1 MLDAELSW
9 EQVKSI
15 ADQVVWQ
22 HSNKHLT
29 DREVAVL
36 HGAWQGR
43 TYEAIAL
50 EMNLSADYIHK
61 DVGSALWQKLS
72 GALNERVGKQ
82 NFKQALQR
90 YSLLNAAAPLQ
101 PTNKFPTG
109 AIAADSPLYM
119 LRQPIET
126 DCERELLNPGA
137 LVRIKSPQMTGKTSL
152 LNWLLDKMQQHQYQT
167 VRINLR
173 RADKKIFR
181 DIDMLLRWFS
191 ANITKQLGRELVLDD
206 YWDAEI
212 GSKVSCTSFLQ
223 DGILDGLTEGLLLA
237 IDDIDVIFAY
247 PDVAEDFLSLLREWH
262 EEANFTPS
270 WQKLRLVVAHT
281 TEVYIALDLN
291 QSPFNVGL
299 PVQLPAFNKQQ
310 VLNLAEQHGWP
321 DVQSIDQVLELVG
334 GHPYLMQMA
343 LYHLGQ
349 QQLSLTDFLATAA
362 TYHGIYGNHLRHYLA
377 SLQTQP
383 DLLTAMQEVVNSD
396 RPIPLAWQQLHRLD
410 GMGLIELAGNLVK
423 PSCELYRNY
432 FRLYLNAVNPAA
444 KS

>member
-1 MLDAELSW
+1 
-9 EQVKSI
+9 
-15 ADQVVWQ
+15 
-22 HSNKHLT
+22 
-29 DREVAVL
+29 
-36 HGAWQGR
+36 
-43 TYEAIAL
+43 
-50 EMNLSADYIHK
+50 
-61 DVGSALWQKLS
+61 
-72 GALNERVGKQ
+72 
-82 NFKQALQR
+82 
-90 YSLLNAAAPLQ
+90 
-101 PTNKFPTG
+101 
-109 AIAADSPLYM
+109 
-119 LRQPIET
+119 
-126 DCERELLNPGA
+126 
-137 LVRIKSPQMTGKTSL
+137 VRIKSPQMTGKTSL

-396 RPIPLAWQQLHRLD
+396 RFGWYGFDRV
-410 GMGLIELAGNLVK
+410 GW
-423 PSCELYRNY
+423 
-432 FRLYLNAVNPAA
+432 
-444 KS
+444 